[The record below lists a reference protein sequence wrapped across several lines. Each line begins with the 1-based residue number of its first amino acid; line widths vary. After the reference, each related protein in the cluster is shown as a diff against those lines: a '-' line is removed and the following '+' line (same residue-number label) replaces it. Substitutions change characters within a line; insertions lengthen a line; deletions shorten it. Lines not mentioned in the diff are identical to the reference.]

1 MGRGRVMRDGLS
13 FVLLIANFAGTP
25 GTPGTPGVC
34 GVRGPVVVAR

>member
-1 MGRGRVMRDGLS
+1 MRDGLS
-13 FVLLIANFAGTP
+13 FVLPIANFA